1 MSPEVLSAPTTG
13 AYSLRADV
21 WSLGMVLYELLTFN
35 RPYHTVPYMLIPS
48 HILSGRRPDLP
59 SLLPSYDFLKEV
71 FMQCTQLDADARP
84 SVERLVSSLVTAIAG
99 DDLLRV
105 QLSASQQAPPP
116 STTAAKGSTLAAP
129 PAPFVEVN
137 GYALQ
142 QKARSFFSFFFPSV
156 NEFIYIALWD
166 RDSLFRLF
174 LMRSR
179 PRMPR

>member
-21 WSLGMVLYELLTFN
+21 WSLGMVLYELLTLQ

-59 SLLPSYDFLKEV
+59 TLSPAYEFLKEI
-71 FMQCTQLDADARP
+71 FMQCTQLDAEARP
-84 SVERLVSSLVTAIAG
+84 TVERLVSSLVQAVAG
-99 DDLLRV
+99 DDLLRT
-105 QLSASQQAPPP
+105 QLPNAPSAATTTP
-116 STTAAKGSTLAAP
+116 STARAPTLAAP

-142 QKARSFFSFFFPSV
+142 QKVGVGRHSCSV
-156 NEFIYIALWD
+156 VAHSP
-166 RDSLFRLF
+166 RRLYS
-174 LMRSR
+174 MRSPQR
-179 PRMPR
+179 TPR